1 MSDDVRN
8 ARRILLAAST
18 FEGMTTNGPEV
29 DLRFR
34 CRKGGETWVDV
45 RIDATD
51 LAELVRRGQTV
62 LRAVQT

>member
-1 MSDDVRN
+1 MSDVHN
-8 ARRILLAAST
+8 ARRILLASAT
-18 FEGMTTNGPEV
+18 FESMTTNGPEV

-45 RIDATD
+45 RIDTDD

-62 LRAVQT
+62 LRAVR

>member
-1 MSDDVRN
+1 MSDVYDAKRV
-8 ARRILLAAST
+8 LLASST
-18 FEGMTTNGPEV
+18 FEGMQTVGREV

-45 RIDATD
+45 RIDTDD

-62 LRAVQT
+62 LRAVR

>member
-8 ARRILLAAST
+8 ARRVLLASST
-18 FEGMTTNGPEV
+18 FEGMQTNGREV

-34 CRKGGETWVDV
+34 CRKNGETWVDV
-45 RIDATD
+45 RIDADD

-62 LRAVQT
+62 LRAVR